1 MLTNYQQTKIAA
13 PPNVGEPIGFV
24 RLNDGRILQ
33 TLRSGQ
39 VRVHDPV
46 AGTTKVVAD
55 FQAAGTPAKFR
66 LYSVS
71 EDGLY
76 GPGIDNDFASNKWL
90 YLYYSPLTVYGRQAL
105 DRPGRDA
112 DDPDRQRPDGA
123 AGVADGAGTRGSAT
137 SSSRASSS
145 SRMPRATC
153 RWTSTPSSRSCA
165 SAQITPRLVLPRRV
179 ATSSSTRDGNL
190 ITGVR

>member
-1 MLTNYQQTKIAA
+1 M
-13 PPNVGEPIGFV
+13 GEPIGFL
-24 RLNDGRILQ
+24 RLDDGRIIQ

-76 GPGIDNDFASNKWL
+76 GPGIDNNFSSNKYL
-90 YLYYSPLTVYGRQAL
+90 YLYYSPLTVTDVKLSTGQVVTQTTPIANAPTAPQASL
-105 DRPGRDA
+105 SA
-112 DDPDRQRPDGA
+112 WDPWVCYFQL
-123 AGVADGAGTRGSAT
+123 
-137 SSSRASSS
+137 SRFKLVRNLS
-145 SRMPRATC
+145 SRMRRSVLGFSEWPRQCWAC
-153 RWTSTPSSRSCA
+153 
-165 SAQITPRLVLPRRV
+165 
-179 ATSSSTRDGNL
+179 
-190 ITGVR
+190 